1 MRASHDL
8 ARMSVSFDEPNLVP
22 NAGLVAPALLAQ
34 RLGVAELVDATV
46 TLQGPA
52 AANSGV
58 KALTVIG
65 SALAGGD
72 CIDDVAVLR
81 SGAAP
86 QLFDQVRAPS
96 TIGTWLRAFAWFAVR
111 QLDRVTRELLARA
124 WAAGLGP
131 DLGADLTIDVDSTVC
146 ETYGLAKQ
154 GATTFSYLKVR
165 GYHPLIASLADT
177 GELLHTR
184 LRGGNATS
192 GRGAG
197 SFVTET
203 ISRVRG
209 AGAQGQLTL
218 RADSGFYAREVVTAC
233 RRADVRFSLTAR
245 RNPAI
250 RTAIAAIPDDAWT
263 PIPYWID
270 GGADVA
276 ETRYTCF
283 AGDRRHQ
290 VQVRLIVRRVR
301 PTPGSQL
308 AMDVVFDHHA
318 IVTDRTGPLLAV
330 EADHRRHAVVEH
342 VIDDL
347 NHHAGLAHLPSG
359 RFAANAAWL
368 TLVGIAY
375 NLARWTATAAGL
387 GPVTTATVRRTLI
400 AVPGRLVHSARR
412 LHLRLPT
419 HWPWHDALDD
429 ALTAFARASPP
440 PADRS
445 APPRHHHDPI
455 TSRRL
460 ESAPS
465 ARPHNN
471 KPQRRDPPALTA
483 PDPGPKNQPPVHPG

>member
-1 MRASHDL
+1 MRASHNL
-8 ARMSVSFDEPNLVP
+8 ARVSVSFDENNLVP

-34 RLGVAELVDATV
+34 RLGLAELVDATV
-46 TLQGPA
+46 TLRGPA

-72 CIDDVAVLR
+72 CIDDVDVLR

-86 QLFDQVRAPS
+86 ELFDQVRAPS

-131 DLGADLTIDVDSTVC
+131 EVDADLTIDVDSTVC

-154 GATTFSYLKVR
+154 GGVFSYLKVR

-177 GELLHTR
+177 GELLHSR
-184 LRGGNATS
+184 LRGGNASS

-197 SFVTET
+197 TFVTET
-203 ISRVRG
+203 ISRVRD
-209 AGAQGQLTL
+209 AGATGRLTF
-218 RADSGFYAREVVTAC
+218 RADSGFYAREVLAAC
-233 RRADVRFSLTAR
+233 RRADVRFSVTAR
-245 RNPAI
+245 KNTAI
-250 RTAIAAIPDDAWT
+250 RKAIAAIPEDAWT
-263 PIPYWID
+263 PIPYWIE

-276 ETRYTCF
+276 ETGYTCF

-290 VQVRLIVRRVR
+290 VEVRLIVRRVR

-308 AMDVVFDHHA
+308 ALDVVFDHHA
-318 IVTDRTGPLLAV
+318 IVTDRTGGLLEI

-347 NHHAGLAHLPSG
+347 KHHAGLAHLPSG

-368 TLVGIAY
+368 TLTGVAY
-375 NLARWTATAAGL
+375 NLARWTAQAAGL

-400 AVPGRLVHSARR
+400 AVPGRLVHSARQ

-419 HWPWHDALDD
+419 HWPWQDAVRA
-429 ALTAFARASPP
+429 ALTAFARI
-440 PADRS
+440 PA
-445 APPRHHHDPI
+445 
-455 TSRRL
+455 
-460 ESAPS
+460 
-465 ARPHNN
+465 
-471 KPQRRDPPALTA
+471 
-483 PDPGPKNQPPVHPG
+483 PG